1 MSTTSRRIE
10 SSAVAALAPVL
21 TILPVSLVALAVFW
35 LPVHLV
41 WDVSYVT
48 FVLVYLAGAVLL
60 FVRPVQVTL
69 LTRLLGARRP
79 DRSERARLAPRRC
92 SGEGDYSVG

>member
-69 LTRLLGARRP
+69 LTRLLGAP
-79 DRSERARLAPRRC
+79 
-92 SGEGDYSVG
+92 